1 MAARC
6 SFVKLAYDAY
16 DSDPSA
22 ATVTNGLMDALK
34 AEKASVTACWPT
46 HNHLH
51 SFAEFGSHRS
61 MQGHKDCVRSID
73 CDRLKCAQQLL

>member
-61 MQGHKDCVRSID
+61 MQGRTRIVSEA
-73 CDRLKCAQQLL
+73 LKCAQQLL